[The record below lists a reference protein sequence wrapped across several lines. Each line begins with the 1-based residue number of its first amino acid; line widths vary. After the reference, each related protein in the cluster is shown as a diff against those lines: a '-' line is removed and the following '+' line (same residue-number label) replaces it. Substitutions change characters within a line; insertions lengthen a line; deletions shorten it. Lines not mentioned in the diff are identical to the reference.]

1 MDKFLLFLWKRRI
14 LISINFVV
22 VLALGLLN
30 AFVLAKPEYRSQI
43 TFLPSSEGASS
54 AFSLMG
60 ISIPSLSG
68 GSVLNEQVPMVFES
82 HDITRQI
89 VEKFNLYDLFKI
101 SKVKGRFEL
110 INKILKKYIVLESKE
125 KGSMGLEKTLGYS
138 ITCYHPSADTAE
150 MMCSYAFALLD
161 STIRSISVTRAHGN
175 RLFVEDQLQLHK
187 SELDSLQHV
196 FQRFQVTNKAFVVP
210 EQIKLALKNYAEI
223 KSASILNELK
233 MKSLQGEFEGAL
245 PAIDE
250 LKKNETVYH
259 EKLSQI
265 ESDQEP
271 DVVPSLGLSAKL
283 LPQYTNLM
291 RDMEV
296 QEQVILLLSRE
307 LETARIEECKTAS
320 PLVVVDHPYVAD
332 YKARPKRI
340 LILAQFLVLEH
351 LFLLLLFAY
360 IFYYSNVFKKKERV
374 RSFFQN
380 IKSSS

>member
-1 MDKFLLFLWKRRI
+1 
-14 LISINFVV
+14 
-22 VLALGLLN
+22 
-30 AFVLAKPEYRSQI
+30 
-43 TFLPSSEGASS
+43 
-54 AFSLMG
+54 
-60 ISIPSLSG
+60 
-68 GSVLNEQVPMVFES
+68 MVFES